1 MRVVVEGHG
10 CASVPKKVLDQFR
23 MDAAPQKQCGA
34 CMPEVMLAN
43 RGKTRKLEEWLEV
56 TVDYVL
62 SVKRSALACGK
73 NEVKVFV

>member
-1 MRVVVEGHG
+1 
-10 CASVPKKVLDQFR
+10 
-23 MDAAPQKQCGA
+23 
-34 CMPEVMLAN
+34 MPEVMLAN